1 MEAFDG
7 SFFDGPI
14 HSLNLSVSPGMLNLG
29 EAMSNAMFSADTAKN
44 VIASVPITSTVREL
58 DTVIGQYR
66 MEGVWHRL
74 DQIAQ
79 ELCSNHLAGLGMEF
93 GKSELGCSVNG
104 DKQIELAFGCLHLGN
119 VDVEVADGVAL
130 ELLLG
135 RLVATHLW

>member
-14 HSLNLSVSPGMLNLG
+14 HSLNLAISPGMLNLG
-29 EAMSNAMFSADTAKN
+29 EAMSNAMFSADAAKN
-44 VIASVPITSTVREL
+44 VIASVPIAGTVRKL

-66 MEGVWHRL
+66 MEGVWHYL

-93 GKSELGCSVNG
+93 GHWPQT
-104 DKQIELAFGCLHLGN
+104 DRACLRLFAPRQCRR
-119 VDVEVADGVAL
+119 ESSRW
-130 ELLLG
+130 G
-135 RLVATHLW
+135 RS